1 MDVMKQRAKELADL
15 LKVLANENRLLIL
28 CELSKEPMSVSAL
41 LKKLE
46 ITQSG
51 ISQHLSILK
60 ANGILGYDKKA
71 QTIVYTIKDKRINQV
86 LQVLKETYCSAK
98 EENTYE

>member
-1 MDVMKQRAKELADL
+1 MEEMKAKAKEVANL

-60 ANGILGYDKKA
+60 ANGILDYDKKA
-71 QTIVYTIKDKRINQV
+71 QTIVYSVKDERIYKIMET
-86 LQVLKETYCSAK
+86 LKNTYCNNS
-98 EENTYE
+98 EEINHE

>member
-1 MDVMKQRAKELADL
+1 MEEMKSNAKELANI
-15 LKVLANENRLLIL
+15 LKVLSNENRLLIL

-41 LKKLE
+41 LEKLN

-60 ANGILGYDKKA
+60 ANGILDYDKKA
-71 QTIVYTIKDKRINQV
+71 QTVMYSIKDERIHKIMKN
-86 LQVLKETYCSAK
+86 LKEIYCS
-98 EENTYE
+98 NDN